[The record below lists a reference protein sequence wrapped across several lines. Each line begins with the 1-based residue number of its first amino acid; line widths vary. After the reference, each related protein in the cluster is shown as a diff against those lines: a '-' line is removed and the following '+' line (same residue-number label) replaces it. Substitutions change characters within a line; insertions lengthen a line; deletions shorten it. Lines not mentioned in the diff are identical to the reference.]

1 MKETK
6 LYVLRI
12 FNFCTQNFSDVT
24 GFTNK
29 PCFTDRMISSQTQ
42 KIFGMDATIGHTL
55 SRKPIGN
62 RASYEYPWISLCLFL
77 RSFVH
82 MDTGLDNNNKDFLI
96 VYLLL
101 MWINAAMN
109 CVNYWK
115 FSCFMQLYCNIFTLT
130 RYSHFYQNC
139 QALNWIKSKP
149 KSIEI
154 KEISHHP
161 L

>member
-1 MKETK
+1 MYSEFQWCDRF
-6 LYVLRI
+6 Y
-12 FNFCTQNFSDVT
+12 
-24 GFTNK
+24 NK

-115 FSCFMQLYCNIFTLT
+115 FSCFMQLYCNIFSL
-130 RYSHFYQNC
+130 REGVKNK
-139 QALNWIKSKP
+139 IKKKNLEFSRFSGWVGLK
-149 KSIEI
+149 KSIFQI
-154 KEISHHP
+154 KKKYALKMHKNA
-161 L
+161 

>member
-6 LYVLRI
+6 LHVARI
-12 FNFCTQNFSDVT
+12 FNFCSQSFSDVT
-24 GFTNK
+24 GFTTNPVLQTEWSPVRHRK
-29 PCFTDRMISSQTQ
+29 YLAMTQQSDIPCRENQWEIEHPMSILESVCVF
-42 KIFGMDATIGHTL
+42 F
-55 SRKPIGN
+55 
-62 RASYEYPWISLCLFL
+62 

-82 MDTGLDNNNKDFLI
+82 MDTGLDKNNKDFLI

-101 MWINAAMN
+101 MWIIAAMN
-109 CVNYWK
+109 CVNNWK

-130 RYSHFYQNC
+130 RYSHFYQNW